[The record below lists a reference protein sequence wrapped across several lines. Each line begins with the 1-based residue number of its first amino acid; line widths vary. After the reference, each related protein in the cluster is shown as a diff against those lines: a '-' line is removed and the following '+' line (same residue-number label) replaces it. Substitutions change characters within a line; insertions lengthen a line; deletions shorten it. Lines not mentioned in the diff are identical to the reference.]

1 MDALSIV
8 PKGQADTGEAAVL
21 GRGNQAQFGQMI
33 IGERMRQLK
42 EQQAKDADVKA
53 LLSDEIKPKWAA
65 DAINYFNPKI
75 EALKKETID
84 MYRQKN
90 GKLSDIDMFEFKQK
104 WAKLKNEAE
113 ISNALYAEEQ
123 DRIKELSGDPEFKKF
138 DQDSWQIRK
147 AWNNPY
153 EQFGAEIEKAG
164 GIIPWRAQTSQAFNN
179 LGAYSLDTHLQDKLK
194 DKVSKTFSRD
204 SAGKVK
210 SYTDPNT
217 GMVIIEYKE
226 GVDPEKLAGH
236 VSTIWNDPK
245 DWQSKRMRGVASNW
259 VEENFKIYDD
269 GGVSPQSKEAMEVF
283 KNSPSLK
290 GLTPDQMKVVLGKQ
304 YVVEQAK
311 FRIPS
316 KEGIM
321 TEKPINI
328 NTGGGNG
335 GGGGATPDMFNWAT
349 GLQKEAPFQ
358 APKVTPDIA
367 KTLVGSD
374 SPESIEKAQEIA
386 NEHYKKRMAEYSS
399 KPYVSMTFK
408 DGKDNPR
415 LTYQGFQYISNGFV
429 RKPDGKW
436 YMVGTE
442 EMGNGNSLAEIIAAA
457 QGNLKGDKGKEPKKD
472 LSVREIPL
480 SADVAVKHGFTGV
493 NAIPNMIKFLNSQTS
508 KDLFYAR

>member
-42 EQQAKDADVKA
+42 EQQVRDADMKA
-53 LLSDEIKPKWAA
+53 LLSDEVKAKWAS
-65 DAINYFNPKI
+65 DNINYFQPKI
-75 EALKKETID
+75 EELKKKTID

-90 GKLSDIDMFEFKQK
+90 GKLSDIDMFELKQN
-104 WAKLKNEAE
+104 WAKLKSEAE
-113 ISNALYAEEQ
+113 VSNALYAEEQ

-164 GIIPWRAQTSQAFNN
+164 GIIPWRAQNSQAFTN

-194 DKVSKTFSRD
+194 DKSSKWFIRD
-204 SAGKVK
+204 EKGKVK
-210 SYTDPNT
+210 SYTDPKT
-217 GMVIIEYKE
+217 GLVVSEFRE
-226 GVDPEKLAGH
+226 GVDPQKLAEHIG
-236 VSTIWNDPK
+236 TIWNDPK
-245 DWQSKRMRGVASNW
+245 DWQSKRMRGLAANW
-259 VEENFKIYDD
+259 VQDNFKIYDD
-269 GGVSPQSKEAMEVF
+269 GTVAPQSKEAMEVV
-283 KNSPSLK
+283 KNAPNLK
-290 GLTPDQMKVVLGKQ
+290 GLTPDQMKAVLGKQ
-304 YVVEQAK
+304 YVIEEAK
-311 FRIPS
+311 IRFPS

-328 NTGGGNG
+328 NTGDGG

-374 SPESIEKAQEIA
+374 SPESIEKAQAIA
-386 NEHYKKRMAEYSS
+386 NEHYKKRMAEYSN

-408 DGKDNPR
+408 DGRDNPR

-429 RKPDGKW
+429 RKNGKW

-442 EMGNGNSLAEIIAAA
+442 EMGNGNSLAEIIQAAKNDGGIFSTK
-457 QGNLKGDKGKEPKKD
+457 QGKEPKKD

-493 NAIPNMIKFLNSQTS
+493 NAIPNLIKFLNTQVPQ
-508 KDLFYAR
+508 DY